1 MMNPSRFWGKDMVS
15 ALRAVRGS
23 LGSDALILETRAV
36 ADQNGGGIEILAF
49 SETASSETNNVTA
62 FSPAARPNLISVSE
76 SDVVPAPA
84 QIISIERGDM
94 REELAALRSML
105 SWLAPGLNHTNRILK
120 SLVTQGLNPE
130 VMARLN
136 DAIHDAEG
144 ADEREKTYRA
154 LIHLIPTGGQIPD
167 EVDRLALIGPTG
179 VGKSSSIIKL
189 TVFESQ
195 RLQRRVGW
203 LNLDHR
209 RIASGDP
216 LALYATI
223 LGARYE
229 TATDVKEAK
238 RAWER
243 LSDCDLVL
251 VDTPGVTPRD
261 EKAMRILHRML
272 QPMLGLRRALLLTAS
287 TNGADMAV
295 WVRRYQ
301 RLEFGSLFFTK
312 LDECCHFGPL
322 INTALGS
329 GYPLSYIT
337 LGQNMAGDIEAAK
350 AEVLTSLLLSGSDND
365 A

>member
-1 MMNPSRFWGKDMVS
+1 MNPSRFWGKDIAS

-23 LGSDALILETRAV
+23 LGPDALILETRAV
-36 ADQNGGGIEILAF
+36 TEQNGGGVEVVALT
-49 SETASSETNNVTA
+49 ETVSKEKHAVKDSAT
-62 FSPAARPNLISVSE
+62 AARPDVLSVE
-76 SDVVPAPA
+76 GTAVLAAPQMLPTASD
-84 QIISIERGDM
+84 DM

-105 SWLAPGLNHTNRILK
+105 TWLAPGLNHKNRILK
-120 SLVTQGLNPE
+120 SLVAQGLSAE
-130 VMARLN
+130 IIARLN
-136 DAIHDAEG
+136 EAIHDTEG

-154 LIHLIPTGGQIPD
+154 LIRLIPTGGQIPD
-167 EVDRLALIGPTG
+167 EVDRLALVGPTG

-189 TVFESQ
+189 TVFEGQ

-229 TATDVKEAK
+229 TATDVKEVR

-243 LSDCDLVL
+243 LADCDLVL

-261 EKAMRILHRML
+261 EKAIRELQGMLHAM
-272 QPMLGLRRALLLTAS
+272 PGLRRALLLTAS
-287 TNGADMAV
+287 TNGADMAG
-295 WVRRYQ
+295 WVKGYQ
-301 RLEFGSLFFTK
+301 RLEFSSLFFTK
-312 LDECCHFGPL
+312 LDECRHFGPL

-337 LGQNMAGDIEAAK
+337 VGQNMAGDLEAAK
-350 AEVLTSLLLSGSDND
+350 PEVITSLLISGSDKN

>member
-1 MMNPSRFWGKDMVS
+1 MSPSRFWGKDMPS

-23 LGSDALILETRAV
+23 LGPDALILETRAV
-36 ADQNGGGIEILAF
+36 AEQSGGGIEILA
-49 SETASSETNNVTA
+49 
-62 FSPAARPNLISVSE
+62 LSE
-76 SDVVPAPA
+76 SLPAVNQLPERTATPVRPDVFSADESGFIAPL
-84 QIISIERGDM
+84 QTSPTSGGDM

-105 SWLAPGLNHTNRILK
+105 SWIAPGLNHKNRILK
-120 SLVTQGLNPE
+120 SLVAQGLSPE
-130 VMARLN
+130 IIARLN
-136 DAIHDAEG
+136 EAIHASEG
-144 ADEREKTYRA
+144 SDERERTYHA
-154 LIHLIPTGGQIPD
+154 LVRLIPTGGQILD

-189 TVFESQ
+189 TVFEGQ

-229 TATDVKEAK
+229 TATDVKEVK

-243 LSDCDLVL
+243 LADCDLVL

-261 EKAMRILHRML
+261 EKGLRELHGML
-272 QPMLGLRRALLLTAS
+272 QAMAGLRRTLLLTAS
-287 TNGADMAV
+287 TNGADMAA
-295 WVRRYQ
+295 WVKSYQ
-301 RLEFGSLFFTK
+301 RLEFSSLFFTK
-312 LDECCHFGPL
+312 LDECRHFGPL

-337 LGQNMAGDIEAAK
+337 VGPNMAGDLEAAK
-350 AEVLTSLLLSGSDND
+350 PEVITSLLVSGSDHHD
-365 A
+365 

>member
-1 MMNPSRFWGKDMVS
+1 MNPRRFWGKDMAA

-36 ADQNGGGIEILAF
+36 ADQNGGGIEVLAL
-49 SETASSETNNVTA
+49 SETASTEE
-62 FSPAARPNLISVSE
+62 PNL
-76 SDVVPAPA
+76 PASSSAVRPDIFSMDENA
-84 QIISIERGDM
+84 ELPGPRQIIPLAGSDM

-105 SWLAPGLNHTNRILK
+105 SWLAPGLNQKNRILK
-120 SLVTQGLNPE
+120 SLLAQGLSPE
-130 VMARLN
+130 VMTRLN
-136 DAIHDAEG
+136 EAIHSAEG

-189 TVFESQ
+189 TVFEGQ

-229 TATDVKEAK
+229 TATDLKEAK

-243 LSDCDLVL
+243 LADCDLIL
-251 VDTPGVTPRD
+251 VDTPGVAPRD
-261 EKAMRILHRML
+261 EKAMRLLQRML
-272 QPMLGLRRALLLTAS
+272 QPMAGLRRALLLTAS
-287 TNGADMAV
+287 TNGADMAG
-295 WVRRYQ
+295 WMKGYQ
-301 RLEFGSLFFTK
+301 RLEFSSLFFTK
-312 LDECCHFGPL
+312 LDECRHFGPL

-329 GYPLSYIT
+329 GYPLSYIS
-337 LGQNMAGDIEAAK
+337 LGQNMAGDLEAAK

-365 A
+365 V

>member
-1 MMNPSRFWGKDMVS
+1 MNPSRFWGKDMPS

-23 LGSDALILETRAV
+23 LGPDALILETRAV
-36 ADQNGGGIEILAF
+36 TEQSGGGIEILAL
-49 SETASSETNNVTA
+49 SDSLPAVNQLPKRAST
-62 FSPAARPNLISVSE
+62 AARPDVFSTDE
-76 SDVVPAPA
+76 SGFIAPP
-84 QIISIERGDM
+84 QTPPTTGGDM

-105 SWLAPGLNHTNRILK
+105 SWIAPGLNHKNRILK
-120 SLVTQGLNPE
+120 SLVTQGLSPE
-130 VMARLN
+130 IIARLN
-136 DAIHDAEG
+136 EAIHASEG
-144 ADEREKTYRA
+144 SDERERTYRA
-154 LIHLIPTGGQIPD
+154 LVHLIPTGGQIMD

-189 TVFESQ
+189 TVFEGQ

-229 TATDVKEAK
+229 TATDVKEVR

-243 LSDCDLVL
+243 LADCDLVL

-261 EKAMRILHRML
+261 DKGLRELHGML
-272 QPMLGLRRALLLTAS
+272 QAMAGLRRALLLTAS
-287 TNGADMAV
+287 TNGADMAA
-295 WVRRYQ
+295 WVKGYQ
-301 RLEFGSLFFTK
+301 RLEFSSLFFTK
-312 LDECCHFGPL
+312 LDECRHFGPL

-337 LGQNMAGDIEAAK
+337 VGPNMAGDLEAAK
-350 AEVLTSLLLSGSDND
+350 PDVITSLLVSGSDNNG
-365 A
+365 